1 MCLAFP
7 AQIVELLPAEQ
18 AVVDLDGV
26 RKTVSVLLLEDV
38 KVGEFVMVHVGFAL
52 AKVDAEE
59 AAQTLALMKEAM
71 ALTGPLPQPEDR
83 FHNALDGIDVDN
95 PAQVPGRSPGRMIA
109 VPRIAGPLKRRHPV
123 EVRDTE
129 VLAGAHFG
137 PVVARA
143 KP

>member
-7 AQIVELLPAEQ
+7 AQVIELLPAEQ

-38 KVGEFVMVHVGFAL
+38 AIGEYVMVHVGFSL

-71 ALTGPLPQPEDR
+71 ALTGPLVDPEE
-83 FHNALDGIDVDN
+83 VV
-95 PAQVPGRSPGRMIA
+95 PA
-109 VPRIAGPLKRRHPV
+109 
-123 EVRDTE
+123 
-129 VLAGAHFG
+129 
-137 PVVARA
+137 
-143 KP
+143 

>member
-38 KVGEFVMVHVGFAL
+38 AVGEFVMVHVGFAL

-71 ALTGPLPQPEDR
+71 ALTGPLPQPEE
-83 FHNALDGIDVDN
+83 I
-95 PAQVPGRSPGRMIA
+95 PA
-109 VPRIAGPLKRRHPV
+109 
-123 EVRDTE
+123 
-129 VLAGAHFG
+129 
-137 PVVARA
+137 
-143 KP
+143 